1 MKKIKEAL
9 TLERYQGKHIC
20 GKERWQTTKSSNVV
34 KIKYITT
41 FDLGFGKFGNYHTKV
56 FVTND

>member
-9 TLERYQGKHIC
+9 TIERYQGKHIC

-41 FDLGFGKFGNYHTKV
+41 FDLGFDNLAIIIQKYL
-56 FVTND
+56 